1 MTNTNTEVFRG
12 TITLPGNIPGLLR
25 RGSPVFVR
33 EDHGFYRDGFYVGPV
48 PNTRQDSPH
57 HLVVVMFSDG
67 GVPGLE
73 SYHINNILLDLTD
86 ATGRA
91 HAAWWLESRHVLRRH
106 WPYRAGAY
114 VSVGAMHERDKAGRC
129 VYVNIGDVLY
139 YVSRPVRRPGYLVSA
154 TTVPTLA
161 DLDPNDKTT
170 LPDGSRRV
178 DAEALR
184 RVCLHVAGRGE

>member
-1 MTNTNTEVFRG
+1 MTNTNTVLRCNP
-12 TITLPGNIPGLLR
+12 ITLPGNITGLLR
-25 RGSPVFVR
+25 RGSPVFWLDERTPWV
-33 EDHGFYRDGFYVGPV
+33 VTWAGPWPESDIDEGTIALV
-48 PNTRQDSPH
+48 APGSSPCIGQDCNATN
-57 HLVVVMFSDG
+57 LA
-67 GVPGLE
+67 
-73 SYHINNILLDLTD
+73 LDLTD

-184 RVCLHVAGRGE
+184 RVCLHVARMGE